1 MKPVIDALTCDEA
14 LNLISPFIDSAVTS
28 DEADSFRQHVS
39 ECAACHRQ
47 LQSFISLRN
56 VLAGAEPVAIP
67 EDLQLETRV
76 RLSNVRARNDR
87 DRWQARYDNTL
98 RPAAFPAFA
107 GVTVTLLC
115 FAILFGGLLSPRTV
129 ILAQTNSDGPSVGL
143 YEPPETTTPTLK
155 RFGAE
160 FSPDLDQA
168 LSVQTEVSDTGRVYD
183 YSIIGGT
190 RSAGVDRWL
199 QQQLLLAQFRPAT
212 SWGIPVPS
220 RMILSFI
227 NVRG

>member
-1 MKPVIDALTCDEA
+1 MRPVSRAMTCDVA
-14 LNLISPFIDSAVTS
+14 MSLMSPFIDSAVTS
-28 DEADSFRQHVS
+28 GEGDGLKGHIAQ
-39 ECAACHRQ
+39 CGPCHRQ
-47 LQSFISLRN
+47 LQSLISLRS
-56 VLAGAEPVAIP
+56 LMAGVEPVSIP

-76 RLSNVRARNDR
+76 RLSNVRARTALA
-87 DRWQARYDNTL
+87 RWQSRLDNTL
-98 RPAAFPAFA
+98 KPAAVPAVT

-115 FAILFGGLLSPRTV
+115 FAILLAGMLAPRSVVLADGSEGTLGGMY
-129 ILAQTNSDGPSVGL
+129 Q
-143 YEPPETTTPTLK
+143 PPETNAATLR

-168 LSVQTEVSDTGRVYD
+168 LSVQTEVSNKGRVYD
-183 YSIIGGT
+183 YAIIGGT

-199 QQQLLLAQFRPAT
+199 QEQLLLAQFRPAT
-212 SWGIPVPS
+212 NWGIPVPS